1 MPWQRTVRAAGLLGP
16 DGVARPTIFAEM
28 SALAAERGALNLG
41 QGFPDEDGPAE
52 VLEAAR
58 QAISDGANQ
67 YPPGRGIAPL
77 RQAIADHQKRFR
89 GLDWDADRE
98 VLVTA
103 GATEALSASLLAF
116 VDRGDDVVVIEPF
129 YDSYA
134 ALVGLAGG
142 RLVPV
147 PARAPDFLPDPDELR
162 AAVTDRTAVILINTP
177 HNPTG
182 AILPDSTLQLLVEL
196 AEKHDAVIVSD
207 EVYEHLV
214 FERRHRSIGEFPGA
228 RGRAI
233 TVSSAAKT
241 FSVTGWKIG
250 WITAAPELV
259 DAVLAV
265 KQFLT
270 YVNGAPFQPAVAVGL
285 ALPEAYFRGEAE
297 KLRARRDELTAA
309 LESVGF
315 AVNRP
320 GGSYFLV
327 ADGAPI
333 GLHDGVTTARRL
345 VDEVGVVGIPVSA
358 FTVAE
363 HRDDFASLL
372 RFTFAKSAATVTAA
386 SRQLESFRP

>member
-1 MPWQRTVRAAGLLGP
+1 MRTARAAGLLGP
-16 DGVARPTIFAEM
+16 DGVAHPTIFAEM
-28 SALAAERGALNLG
+28 SALAVERGALNLG

-52 VLEAAR
+52 VLETAR
-58 QAISDGANQ
+58 RAISDGVNQ
-67 YPPGRGIAPL
+67 YPPGRGIPEL
-77 RQAIADHQKRFR
+77 RQAIADHQRRFR

-103 GATEALSASLLAF
+103 GATEAIAASLLAF
-116 VDRGDDVVVIEPF
+116 VGAGDEVVVIEPF

-162 AAVTDRTAVILINTP
+162 AAVTDRTAVILINSP

-182 AILPDSTLQLLVEL
+182 AMLPDETLRLVVEL
-196 AEKHDAVIVSD
+196 AERHDAIVVSD
-207 EVYEHLV
+207 EVYEHLT
-214 FERRHRSIGEFPGA
+214 FERPHRSIGTIEGA

-241 FSVTGWKIG
+241 FNVTGWKIG
-250 WITAAPELV
+250 WITATPELV

-285 ALPEAYFRGEAE
+285 ALPEAYFTGAAE
-297 KLRARRDELTAA
+297 KLRARRDLLTAS
-309 LESVGF
+309 LESAGF

-320 GGSYFLV
+320 GGSYFLI
-327 ADGAPI
+327 ADGAPL
-333 GLHDGVTTARRL
+333 GLHDGVATARRL

-358 FTVAE
+358 FTVPEHAE
-363 HRDDFASLL
+363 QFRSLL
-372 RFTFAKSAATVTAA
+372 RFTFAKSEATTTAA
-386 SRQLESFRP
+386 ARQLGGFRA